1 MEYAKDSAFV
11 KDFVLRTKE
20 NIRCGN
26 HPYEV
31 TQLVNSLVG
40 LLILPKERY
49 YANIQDDMIDAEL
62 LASIRSRVTI
72 NNPHRR
78 CSLKYIV
85 RRMRNAIAH
94 FHIVCKADK
103 HTHRI
108 DTIVFSDFDESNNGQ
123 TPNFE
128 ISIPVNL
135 MKSFIE
141 HFSEVVAQSI
151 ITTENTN

>member
-20 NIRCGN
+20 NLRNGN
-26 HPYEV
+26 HTYKV

-49 YANIQDDMIDAEL
+49 YANIQDNMIDAEL
-62 LASIRSRVTI
+62 LADIKTRIII
-72 NNPHRR
+72 NNPRKH

-94 FHIVCKADK
+94 FNIVCKADK
-103 HTHRI
+103 YTHEI
-108 DTIVFSDFDESNNGQ
+108 DAIVFSDFDEGNTGR
-123 TPNFE
+123 TPNFQ
-128 ISIPVNL
+128 ISLPIDLAQCFV
-135 MKSFIE
+135 E
-141 HFSEVVAQSI
+141 QFSEAVSQSI
-151 ITTENTN
+151 ATD

>member
-20 NIRCGN
+20 NIHCGN

-49 YANIQDDMIDAEL
+49 YANIQDNMIDAKL
-62 LASIRSRVTI
+62 LADIRAKIKITT
-72 NNPHRR
+72 PPKY

-103 HTHRI
+103 YTHEI
-108 DTIVFSDFDESNNGQ
+108 DEIIFSDFDECNNGR
-123 TPNFE
+123 TPNFQ
-128 ISIPVNL
+128 IALPVDL
-135 MKSFIE
+135 VQRFVE
-141 HFSEVVAQSI
+141 QFSDAVSQSI
-151 ITTENTN
+151 TD

>member
-49 YANIQDDMIDAEL
+49 YTNIQDNMIDAEL
-62 LASIRSRVTI
+62 LADIKTKITI
-72 NNPHRR
+72 NNPRKH

-94 FHIVCKADK
+94 FNIVCKADK
-103 HTHRI
+103 YTHKI
-108 DTIVFSDFDESNNGQ
+108 DKIVFSDFDDGSNGR
-123 TPNFE
+123 TPNFR
-128 ISIPVNL
+128 ISLPVDL
-135 MKSFIE
+135 VQRFVE
-141 HFSEVVAQSI
+141 QFSDAVSQSI
-151 ITTENTN
+151 TD